1 MARRLVRQGGLAR
14 QDRADQAALD
24 LGSLIQYL
32 QPYLAIPTG
41 DVRIITYGN
50 DCGSSPAVNMLNTCC
65 GRSQKPRQ
73 FFAIREQACSLL
85 APGAAV
91 AGVR

>member
-32 QPYLAIPTG
+32 QPYLAIPTS
-41 DVRIITYGN
+41 DVRIVTYGN
-50 DCGSSPAVNMLNTCC
+50 DCGSLPAVNMLNTCC
-65 GRSQKPRQ
+65 GCTPKARR
-73 FFAIREQACSLL
+73 FFAIGEQARYFM
-85 APGAAV
+85 A
-91 AGVR
+91 

>member
-32 QPYLAIPTG
+32 QSYLAIPTS
-41 DVRIITYGN
+41 DVRIVTYGN
-50 DCGSSPAVNMLNTCC
+50 DCGSSPAVKMLTTCC
-65 GRSQKPRQ
+65 GRGPKPRP
-73 FFAIREQACSLL
+73 FFAIREQACYLM